1 MSGTITFLIVPAVQ
15 TDAKTTAAAGV
26 QGPAGAPAAALVKP
40 VQPPNQPNVVSFLF
54 FLCQK
59 TIRIHLQ
66 RHLLLFCCFVRAQYC
81 FAVPLTTLFRL
92 FVCLFVFTLERSG
105 ALEGALRLRPRGRS
119 VHSVQGTG
127 HQLHEGRH
135 PPRHFAGA
143 SPAGLVRYTSRRH
156 GNATAR
162 VFKELDPISMLF
174 VPLAHHLILDF
185 DIAQDDPNWWQAFR
199 EGEEDQTL
207 AGLIPS
213 RSFQLQY
220 VKKKR
225 DQILSLVH
233 NQPTRATAFDRY
245 QAEARTGS
253 TCFFDPQTRPEHA
266 ILIDAHSNR

>member
-220 VKKKR
+220 VKKKETKYF
-225 DQILSLVH
+225 LSSTISRQEQ
-233 NQPTRATAFDRY
+233 QPLIDTRL
-245 QAEARTGS
+245 
-253 TCFFDPQTRPEHA
+253 RPELDQLVS
-266 ILIDAHSNR
+266 LIRKPGRNMQF

>member
-54 FLCQK
+54 FVPKNHSNPL
-59 TIRIHLQ
+59 TATSFA
-66 RHLLLFCCFVRAQYC
+66 LLLFRSSSV
-81 FAVPLTTLFRL
+81 LFRCTSDDFVS

-220 VKKKR
+220 VKKKETKYF
-225 DQILSLVH
+225 LSSTISRQEQ
-233 NQPTRATAFDRY
+233 QPLIDTRL
-245 QAEARTGS
+245 
-253 TCFFDPQTRPEHA
+253 RPELDQLVS
-266 ILIDAHSNR
+266 LIRKPGRNMQF